1 MRTEL
6 NEKKNYIAPVVR
18 VVELDRHDIIASS
31 PDDEPPYT
39 GRLN

>member
-6 NEKKNYIAPVVR
+6 NEKKNYIAPEVR
-18 VVELDRHDIIASS
+18 VVELDYHAIIATS
-31 PDDEPPYT
+31 EEPYT